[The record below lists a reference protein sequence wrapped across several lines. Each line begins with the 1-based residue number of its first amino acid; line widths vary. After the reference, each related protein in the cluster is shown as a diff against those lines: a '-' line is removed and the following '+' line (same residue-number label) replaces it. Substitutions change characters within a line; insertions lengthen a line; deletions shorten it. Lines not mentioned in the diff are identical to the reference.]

1 MLQLPVGLSIS
12 VTIRVGNEL
21 GAGQPQRAKRAAYV
35 GVALAGE
42 TTADM
47 ILIVYTILYSC
58 SLQCYF
64 NYPFSTID
72 PNCYW
77 ENIYH

>member
-42 TTADM
+42 TTAD
-47 ILIVYTILYSC
+47 YDFNSLYN
-58 SLQCYF
+58 SLF
-64 NYPFSTID
+64 L
-72 PNCYW
+72 
-77 ENIYH
+77 